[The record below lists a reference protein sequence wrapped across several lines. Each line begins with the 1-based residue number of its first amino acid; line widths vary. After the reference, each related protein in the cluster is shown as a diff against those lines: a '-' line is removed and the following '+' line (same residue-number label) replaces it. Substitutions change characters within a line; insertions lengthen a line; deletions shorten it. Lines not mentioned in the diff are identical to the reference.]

1 MFFNQR
7 SCCSRCCRH
16 CCGCGH
22 DSNQITG
29 TVTGY
34 LPVTAL
40 AFSPALPLQ
49 TMSTPAPVGTVEAA
63 APARYI
69 KCEHRPVSGGT
80 YRRVGGAMSGL
91 ALCT

>member
-34 LPVTAL
+34 LPVTASYTMDL
-40 AFSPALPLQ
+40 SGYVGNGFGFIPRSAFAND
-49 TMSTPAPVGTVEAA
+49 VDNGTGWD
-63 APARYI
+63 
-69 KCEHRPVSGGT
+69 CGCGCSGQI
-80 YRRVGGAMSGL
+80 Y
-91 ALCT
+91 

>member
-34 LPVTAL
+34 LPDVYKRQRLGRITD
-40 AFSPALPLQ
+40 
-49 TMSTPAPVGTVEAA
+49 
-63 APARYI
+63 
-69 KCEHRPVSGGT
+69 
-80 YRRVGGAMSGL
+80 RVRAEVL
-91 ALCT
+91 ALCGLA

>member
-22 DSNQITG
+22 NSNQITG

-34 LPVTAL
+34 LPVTASYDMDL
-40 AFSPALPLQ
+40 SGYEGNGFGFIPRSAFANDVDNG
-49 TMSTPAPVGTVEAA
+49 ADWDRG
-63 APARYI
+63 
-69 KCEHRPVSGGT
+69 CGCSGQI
-80 YRRVGGAMSGL
+80 Y
-91 ALCT
+91 

>member
-34 LPVTAL
+34 LPVTA
-40 AFSPALPLQ
+40 SY
-49 TMSTPAPVGTVEAA
+49 TMDLSGYEGNGFDAA